1 MGKITILSKS
11 SNNSYSYADSDD
23 INLTANGNFELDE
36 QQKRVLSA
44 NGNIFYNG
52 MSIANFS
59 TSMYNGILQYQLYG
73 TTADNTEKAFKALS
87 GVQEQLKAQV
97 EGTTATP
104 TPSGNGTS
112 AVVTGSEGVADSGAT
127 AEAASKDVDSESE
140 SKSSSSEAATV
151 GDSDQGEPKPADG
164 TATTGDGE
172 SAATDKSTKNK

>member
-11 SNNSYSYADSDD
+11 SNNSYSYTDSED
-23 INLTANGNFELDE
+23 INLTANGNFEMDE
-36 QQKRVLSA
+36 QEKRVLSA
-44 NGNIFYNG
+44 TGNIFYNG

-97 EGTTATP
+97 EGTTAIP
-104 TPSGNGTS
+104 TPSDNGAS
-112 AVVTGSEGVADSGAT
+112 VVVPGGSGVSDGGATTEAAPKDADSEG
-127 AEAASKDVDSESE
+127 E
-140 SKSSSSEAATV
+140 SKSSSSE
-151 GDSDQGEPKPADG
+151 SDAVYGQVPSKLKTSDG

-172 SAATDKSTKNK
+172 SAAIDKSTKNK

>member
-11 SNNSYSYADSDD
+11 SNNSYSYTDTEDD
-23 INLTANGNFELDE
+23 KLTVNGNFEMDE

-59 TSMYNGILQYQLYG
+59 TSMYNDVLQYQLYG

-97 EGTTATP
+97 ADKEDTETEPATD
-104 TPSGNGTS
+104 
-112 AVVTGSEGVADSGAT
+112 GSET
-127 AEAASKDVDSESE
+127 AAS
-140 SKSSSSEAATV
+140 
-151 GDSDQGEPKPADG
+151 
-164 TATTGDGE
+164 ATTTEGAVG
-172 SAATDKSTKNK
+172 

>member
-11 SNNSYSYADSDD
+11 SNNSYSYTDSDD
-23 INLTANGNFELDE
+23 INLAVNGNFELDE

-97 EGTTATP
+97 GGTANTP
-104 TPSGNGTS
+104 TPSGNGAS
-112 AVVTGSEGVADSGAT
+112 AVVPGGSGVADGGGT
-127 AEAASKDVDSESE
+127 TEAVSKNVDSESE
-140 SKSSSSEAATV
+140 SKSSSSE
-151 GDSDQGEPKPADG
+151 SDAVYGQVPGKLKTSDG
-164 TATTGDGE
+164 I
-172 SAATDKSTKNK
+172 

>member
-1 MGKITILSKS
+1 MGKIKILSKS

-23 INLTANGNFELDE
+23 INLTANGNFEMDE
-36 QQKRVLSA
+36 QEKRVLSA
-44 NGNIFYNG
+44 TGNIFYNG

-112 AVVTGSEGVADSGAT
+112 TVVTGSEGVADSGAT
-127 AEAASKDVDSESE
+127 AETASKDVDSESE
-140 SKSSSSEAATV
+140 SKSSSSEP
-151 GDSDQGEPKPADG
+151 Q
-164 TATTGDGE
+164 
-172 SAATDKSTKNK
+172 ATDKSTKDK

>member
-1 MGKITILSKS
+1 MGKIKILSKS

-73 TTADNTEKAFKALS
+73 TTADNTAKAFKALS

-97 EGTTATP
+97 EGTTVTP
-104 TPSGNGTS
+104 TPSGNGAS
-112 AVVTGSEGVADSGAT
+112 AVVPGGSGVADGGTT

-140 SKSSSSEAATV
+140 SKSSSSE
-151 GDSDQGEPKPADG
+151 SDAVYGQVPGKLKAADG

>member
-1 MGKITILSKS
+1 MGKIKILSKS

-23 INLTANGNFELDE
+23 INLTANGNFEMDE

-59 TSMYNGILQYQLYG
+59 TSMYNGILQYQLSG

-97 EGTTATP
+97 AGEEDTETEPTADESGT
-104 TPSGNGTS
+104 
-112 AVVTGSEGVADSGAT
+112 
-127 AEAASKDVDSESE
+127 
-140 SKSSSSEAATV
+140 
-151 GDSDQGEPKPADG
+151 G
-164 TATTGDGE
+164 TAA
-172 SAATDKSTKNK
+172 SAATTEGAESETKK

>member
-11 SNNSYSYADSDD
+11 SNNSYSYTDSDD

-59 TSMYNGILQYQLYG
+59 TSMYNGILQYQLCG
-73 TTADNTEKAFKALS
+73 TTSDNTEKAFKALS

-97 EGTTATP
+97 EGTTSTP

-112 AVVTGSEGVADSGAT
+112 AVVAGSEGVADSGAT
-127 AEAASKDVDSESE
+127 AETASKDVDSESE
-140 SKSSSSEAATV
+140 SKSSSSESAA
-151 GDSDQGEPKPADG
+151 ADG
-164 TATTGDGE
+164 GDQDELRATDNTATTGNGE
-172 SAATDKSTKNK
+172 SAATDGSTKNK

>member
-11 SNNSYSYADSDD
+11 SNNSYSYADSED

-59 TSMYNGILQYQLYG
+59 TSMYNGVLMYQLSG
-73 TTADNTEKAFKALS
+73 ATADNTEKAFKALS

-97 EGTTATP
+97 EGTTAIP
-104 TPSGNGTS
+104 TPSDNGMV
-112 AVVTGSEGVADSGAT
+112 AAAAIGSGADGGGAT
-127 AEAASKDVDSESE
+127 ADATSKNSDSESE
-140 SKSSSSEAATV
+140 LKSSPSEAAATNN
-151 GDSDQGEPKPADG
+151 SDQGELKATDG

-172 SAATDKSTKNK
+172 SAATGKSAKNK

>member
-11 SNNSYSYADSDD
+11 SNNSYSYTDSED
-23 INLTANGNFELDE
+23 INLTANGNFEMDE

-97 EGTTATP
+97 EGTMNTSI
-104 TPSGNGTS
+104 PSDNGAS
-112 AVVTGSEGVADSGAT
+112 AAVSGGSGVSDGGVAT
-127 AEAASKDVDSESE
+127 EAASKNDNSESE
-140 SKSSSSEAATV
+140 SKSSPSEP
-151 GDSDQGEPKPADG
+151 Q
-164 TATTGDGE
+164 
-172 SAATDKSTKNK
+172 ATDKSTKNK